1 MRRFGRLSGL
11 GVLLFIACGGTKP
24 APPPK
29 SAPASNALAKEPSD
43 KPDLSPVAAP
53 AELFLVGRVKRPGP
67 ILDTLG
73 NWAGLPGSLRTLV
86 GQELHGLGSLMAWDA
101 PIEVAVALPA
111 RGRRNDVRAVVSVGL
126 NSVGGM
132 VNAARERGFSPERI
146 LPEVFG
152 FAGPNGVSCVVG
164 PSLGSSSAR
173 LVCGDRAGEVEELFA
188 YATRGL
194 PNENLGDRDLEL
206 ELRAEPLRRRYSSE
220 IAGARLFAGFL
231 LRQLEMDHPR
241 LDRALSDA
249 AYGVVDEL
257 VLEVEDTD
265 SIKLGGVL
273 DDTNKNV
280 SLEIA
285 WKFRGTRSWLARYAS
300 ELSRR
305 PAPAPPAFARLP
317 GNALGASYAVDFG
330 TEKSAP
336 LRASVLDL
344 IDAYLEHERAE
355 KDTRERARRFFT
367 DLMHVMGTSYV
378 QASGNFEPSALAS
391 EAAKKVGFRIS
402 RSEVKA
408 ADFERLFAEFD
419 ALVGDRKFW
428 NLVAK
433 RFDLDPKAPP
443 KTRLVPLR
451 GKGLPAGARALVITI
466 PPSLVEKIQKGTTS
480 RLKLE
485 TKEPIRFVAAVCA
498 DGPQAS
504 VLVTS
509 FDEKDAAERLRA
521 YFAEGGQRLG
531 QRADLEPLRS
541 GRALQAEFFTL
552 QKFVDSLGGGGA
564 EKGGARLP
572 NRGETPIFSNYTAAP
587 GPPLTLSASVTVPAA
602 AIADLP
608 GIGADLLSSF

>member
-11 GVLLFIACGGTKP
+11 GVLLFIACGGKP

-29 SAPASNALAKEPSD
+29 STPPSNALAKEPSE

-53 AELFLVGRVKRPGP
+53 AELFLVGRLKRPGP

-73 NWAGLPGSLRTLV
+73 KWAGFPASLRTLV
-86 GQELHGLGSLMAWDA
+86 GQELRGLGTLMAWDA

-111 RGRRNDVRAVVSVGL
+111 RGRRNDVRAVISVGL

-132 VNAARERGFSPERI
+132 VSAARERGFSPERI

-152 FAGPNGVSCVVG
+152 FAGPSGLDCVVG
-164 PSLGSSSAR
+164 PSLGSANAR
-173 LVCGDRAGEVEELFA
+173 LVCGDRADEVEELFA

-194 PNENLGDRDLEL
+194 PNENLGNRDLEL
-206 ELRAEPLRRRYSSE
+206 ELRAEPLRRRFSSE
-220 IAGARLFAGFL
+220 LAGARLFAGFL
-231 LRQLEMDHPR
+231 VRQIEMDHPR

-249 AYGVVDEL
+249 AYGVADEL

-265 SIKLGGVL
+265 SIKLGGML
-273 DDTNKNV
+273 DDANKNV

-300 ELSRR
+300 ELSHR
-305 PAPAPPAFARLP
+305 PAPPPPAFARLP
-317 GNALGASYAVDFG
+317 GNALSAGYAVDLG
-330 TEKSAP
+330 SEKSAP
-336 LRASVLDL
+336 LRTALLD
-344 IDAYLEHERAE
+344 IVDAYLEHERAE
-355 KDTRERARRFFT
+355 KATREHARRFFT
-367 DLMHVMGTSYV
+367 DLLRVMGTSYV
-378 QASGNFEPSALAS
+378 QASGNFEPGARAS
-391 EAAKKVGFRIS
+391 DAAKKVGWRVS

-408 ADFERLFAEFD
+408 QDFERLFAEFD
-419 ALVGDRKFW
+419 ALVGDRNFW
-428 NLVAK
+428 KLIAK
-433 RFDLDPKAPP
+433 RFDLDPKAQP
-443 KTRLVPLR
+443 KTRLVPL
-451 GKGLPAGARALVITI
+451 KGNGVPAGARALVITI
-466 PPSLVEKIQKGTTS
+466 PPSLVEKIQKGATS

-485 TKEPIRFVAAVCA
+485 TKETIRFVAAVCA
-498 DGPQAS
+498 DGPTAS

-509 FDEKDAAERLRA
+509 FDEKDAADRLRG
-521 YFAEGGQRLG
+521 YFAEGGQRLA

-541 GRALQAEFFTL
+541 ARALQAEFFTL
-552 QKFVDSLGGGGA
+552 QRFVDSLASGGA

-602 AIADLP
+602 AVADMP
-608 GIGADLLSSF
+608 GIAADLLSSF